1 MANVVSD
8 AIQPS
13 PVTIDALTRDG
24 GQSISTVQS
33 GGTRTLLLTQ
43 PSIVRLHA
51 AAQSVVRYERQGD
64 DLILHLQDGSTLVCK
79 NYFLETDG
87 QHSELVFDNG
97 ASSVTHAAFP
107 VAAQGGLTPQ
117 FETLAG
123 IDPLF
128 ITHSHSMTYL
138 ASALGALA
146 FGGVIAAAGA
156 GGGGGGDSDNGSG
169 PTPPAP
175 AGVLTLGIM
184 AGDNVL
190 NAAEAQNGLLI
201 SGTSANLA
209 PGSLV
214 TITLG
219 DKSYSAQV
227 QQDGSWQVMLSPQEA
242 QALADGTVQVRASA
256 TDETGKTVSSES
268 ALLVVT
274 HTLPAPTIDTAFG
287 DNLLNLAESQTTQTL
302 TGSTGISGAGQTVL
316 VSLNG
321 VSYSATVDGDG
332 RWTLTLPPEVLSQLA
347 QGELGVSVTATDAFG
362 NSGAGNAALL
372 VDTQPPAVTL
382 NAVTGDNLLNLIET
396 RLPIDISGTT
406 EPGAQIVVNYN
417 NLSWSATADAQ
428 GNWLVTV
435 PPDTLSDMSN
445 GLYPLTVTASD
456 AAGNS
461 AAVSESVVMA
471 MTPPE
476 PTLNTPFGDGALNS
490 QEVQQLQ
497 LLSGTSG
504 AFGAN
509 QTVAINIGGF
519 NVREL
524 AASLLGSDGRWQ
536 VTVDPAAGGNNY
548 IATVDANGNWS
559 LELPPEILQQL
570 NNGEVSI
577 TVVAADGLG
586 NLGATPQ
593 EQFEVDTTPPELSI
607 NPVAGDDIINALES
621 QSDLILSGASLDLE
635 SGQPVNLTFNGVTYT
650 TTVDGSGNWSVT
662 VPAAALASLPEG
674 VVEIILATQDA
685 AGNPSSL
692 NHVITI
698 DTELSLTFN
707 PVAGDDI
714 INALESSAPII
725 LSGLASADVAG
736 HTITLTLNGV
746 NYTASILS
754 DGTWSTAVPPEDLV
768 GLTDGVYTINA
779 TLSDPAGNNLT
790 VPHSFT
796 LDADPA
802 TLPTLTINP
811 VAGDNI
817 LSAAEA
823 GQPLFISGTTT
834 NVEAGQTVTLDLAG
848 NTLTATVG
856 SNGGWIV
863 QVPAEIVSALSQGN
877 QTISGQVSDT
887 SGNPGVAA
895 GGFLVDT
902 QVALTVNP
910 VAADDIIN
918 AAEAGAGVAV
928 SGTADPAD
936 AGRMVSLTL
945 SGLSYIAAVQAD
957 GSWSATVPAADL
969 ASLADGQYT
978 ITASLTDAAG
988 NSISVPHTFT
998 LDSAVTLTVN
1008 PVAADD
1014 IINAAEAGAGVAVS
1028 GTANPADAGRTV
1040 SLTLSGLSYSAMV
1053 QADGSWSAT
1062 VPAADL
1068 ASLADGQYTINAS
1081 LTDAAGNTL
1090 TVPHAIT
1097 LDAAAATLPTLIIN
1111 AVSQNNYINSSE
1123 ITQPLI
1129 LSGVTTNVEAGRTV
1143 ALEFAGNPLSAV
1155 VGADGLWSVEV
1166 PASVITALTPGIY
1179 IVTGQVSDASGN
1191 LQNATGGFIV
1201 DLNVD
1206 LTVNPIATDDIINAA
1221 EAGAGVVVS
1230 GTASLLDAEREVA
1243 VTLNGVSYSATVQ
1256 ADGSWSVTLPAA
1268 DLAALA
1274 DGPYTLTAS
1283 LADAAGNSIS
1293 VPRAVTL
1300 DTAVALSVNPIAAD
1314 DVINAAEAATDVAIT
1329 GTADL
1334 ADVGRTVTVSL
1345 NSFSYSAT
1353 VQADGSWSA
1362 TLPAADLATLADG
1375 PYTLTASLA
1384 DAAGNSTSAPHAFTL
1399 DKAVTLTV
1407 NPIATDDII
1416 NAAEAGAGVA
1426 VSGTADAADV
1436 GRTVSL
1442 TLSGL
1447 SYSATVQADGSW
1459 SATLPAAD
1467 LATLADGPYTLTAS
1481 LADAAGNST
1490 SVPHSVTLDAA
1501 AATLPTLLINAVFD
1515 DNYINAQESSQ
1526 PLTITGVAFNVEEGR
1541 TVTLTLN
1548 DTLYTATVGPLG
1560 EWSTTIPADVIS
1572 ALADGVY
1579 TLIGRVSDASG
1590 NETEAGGGFTVDT
1603 VATLTIDPVATD
1615 DLINLTESQADVMV
1629 SGSASTADVGEE
1641 VTVTL
1646 NGESWTTLIQDDGSW
1661 STLIPSTSLST
1672 MLDGLY
1678 VLQATFTDVAGNTA
1692 SPLREITLDRNV
1704 TAAQAVQ
1711 AFNTLDVDS
1720 ASPQAWPEDT
1730 PHNQSYSIGG
1740 VMVTQAD
1747 GGLVQGASLAA
1758 GGEEAVFTLREPQPP
1773 EPQWSFS
1780 QLGLEGATGETGSLA
1795 LSFDDVMQQKSVSQ
1809 QSLTINASQNDSVTL
1824 INSPEGM
1831 WDFSGQRA
1839 VEGQLFDVWHNSA
1852 LSQGDPLG
1860 DVLIEQTV
1868 HVRLQ

>member
-156 GGGGGGDSDNGSG
+156 GGGGGGGGDSDNGSG
-169 PTPPAP
+169 PTPSAP
-175 AGVLTLGIM
+175 AGVLTFGIM

-548 IATVDANGNWS
+548 IATVDANGNWT

-863 QVPAEIVSALSQGN
+863 QVPVEIVSALSQGN

-936 AGRMVSLTL
+936 AGRIVSLTL

-978 ITASLTDAAG
+978 INASLTDAAG

-1014 IINAAEAGAGVAVS
+1014 IINAAEAGAGAGVAVS
-1028 GTANPADAGRTV
+1028 GTADAADAGRTV
-1040 SLTLSGLSYSAMV
+1040 SLTLSGLSYSATV

-1090 TVPHAIT
+1090 AVPHAIT

-1143 ALEFAGNPLSAV
+1143 ALEFAGSPLSAV

-1206 LTVNPIATDDIINAA
+1206 LTVNPIATDDIIDAA

-1243 VTLNGVSYSATVQ
+1243 VTLN
-1256 ADGSWSVTLPAA
+1256 
-1268 DLAALA
+1268 
-1274 DGPYTLTAS
+1274 
-1283 LADAAGNSIS
+1283 
-1293 VPRAVTL
+1293 
-1300 DTAVALSVNPIAAD
+1300 
-1314 DVINAAEAATDVAIT
+1314 
-1329 GTADL
+1329 
-1334 ADVGRTVTVSL
+1334 
-1345 NSFSYSAT
+1345 
-1353 VQADGSWSA
+1353 
-1362 TLPAADLATLADG
+1362 
-1375 PYTLTASLA
+1375 
-1384 DAAGNSTSAPHAFTL
+1384 
-1399 DKAVTLTV
+1399 
-1407 NPIATDDII
+1407 
-1416 NAAEAGAGVA
+1416 
-1426 VSGTADAADV
+1426 
-1436 GRTVSL
+1436 
-1442 TLSGL
+1442 GL

-1615 DLINLTESQADVMV
+1615 DLINLTESQADVTV

-1704 TAAQAVQ
+1704 TAVQAVQ
-1711 AFNTLDVDS
+1711 AFSTLDVDS

>member
-33 GGTRTLLLTQ
+33 GGTKTLLLTQ

-51 AAQSVVRYERQGD
+51 SAQSVVRYERQGD

-156 GGGGGGDSDNGSG
+156 GGGGGGGGDSDNGSG

-219 DKSYSAQV
+219 DKIYSAQV

-302 TGSTGISGAGQTVL
+302 TGSTSISGAGQTVL

-321 VSYSATVDGDG
+321 VSYSATVDSDG

-548 IATVDANGNWS
+548 IATVDANGNWT

-863 QVPAEIVSALSQGN
+863 QVPVEIVSALSQGN

-936 AGRMVSLTL
+936 VGRTVSLTL
-945 SGLSYIAAVQAD
+945 SGLSYSAAVQAD

-978 ITASLTDAAG
+978 INASLTDAAG

-1028 GTANPADAGRTV
+1028 GTADPADVGRTV
-1040 SLTLSGLSYSAMV
+1040 SLTLSGLSYSAAV

-1097 LDAAAATLPTLIIN
+1097 LDATAATLPTLIIN

-1384 DAAGNSTSAPHAFTL
+1384 DAAGNSTS
-1399 DKAVTLTV
+1399 
-1407 NPIATDDII
+1407 
-1416 NAAEAGAGVA
+1416 
-1426 VSGTADAADV
+1426 
-1436 GRTVSL
+1436 
-1442 TLSGL
+1442 
-1447 SYSATVQADGSW
+1447 
-1459 SATLPAAD
+1459 
-1467 LATLADGPYTLTAS
+1467 
-1481 LADAAGNST
+1481 
-1490 SVPHSVTLDAA
+1490 VPHSVTLDAA

-1615 DLINLTESQADVMV
+1615 DLINLTESQADVTV

-1704 TAAQAVQ
+1704 TAVQAVQ

-1758 GGEEAVFTLREPQPP
+1758 AGEEAVFTLREPQPP

>member
-156 GGGGGGDSDNGSG
+156 GGGGGGGGDSDNGSG
-169 PTPPAP
+169 PTPSAP
-175 AGVLTLGIM
+175 AGVLTFGIM

-863 QVPAEIVSALSQGN
+863 QVPVEIVSALSQGN

-936 AGRMVSLTL
+936 AGR
-945 SGLSYIAAVQAD
+945 
-957 GSWSATVPAADL
+957 
-969 ASLADGQYT
+969 
-978 ITASLTDAAG
+978 
-988 NSISVPHTFT
+988 
-998 LDSAVTLTVN
+998 
-1008 PVAADD
+1008 
-1014 IINAAEAGAGVAVS
+1014 
-1028 GTANPADAGRTV
+1028 TV
-1040 SLTLSGLSYSAMV
+1040 SLTLSGLSYSATV
-1053 QADGSWSAT
+1053 QADDSWSAT

-1090 TVPHAIT
+1090 AVPHAIT

-1129 LSGVTTNVEAGRTV
+1129 LSGVTSNVEAGRTV
-1143 ALEFAGNPLSAV
+1143 ALEFGGSPLSAV

-1206 LTVNPIATDDIINAA
+1206 LTVNPIATDDIIDAA

-1256 ADGSWSVTLPAA
+1256 ADGSWSATLPAA

-1375 PYTLTASLA
+1375 PYTFTASLT
-1384 DAAGNSTSAPHAFTL
+1384 DAAGNSISAPHAFTL

-1615 DLINLTESQADVMV
+1615 DLINLTESQADVTV

-1704 TAAQAVQ
+1704 TAVQAVQ
-1711 AFNTLDVDS
+1711 AFSTLDVDS